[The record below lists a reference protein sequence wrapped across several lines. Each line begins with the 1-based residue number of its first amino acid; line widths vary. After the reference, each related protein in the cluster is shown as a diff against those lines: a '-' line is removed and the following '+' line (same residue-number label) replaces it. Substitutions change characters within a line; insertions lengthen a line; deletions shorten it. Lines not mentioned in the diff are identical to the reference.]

1 MSSCRVA
8 RCRGKTGLQSG
19 KMLVTLSKT
28 QQRTDRQDTTNG
40 DKKNENKKVVQIETP
55 KENFIQ

>member
-1 MSSCRVA
+1 
-8 RCRGKTGLQSG
+8 
-19 KMLVTLSKT
+19 MLVTLSKT